1 MSRRTEQVAEAIK
14 VEVSKLI
21 QRELR
26 DPRLG
31 FVTVTRVE
39 ASPDLKYAKIFF
51 SVMGDA
57 TVKAETLKVLK
68 RASGFIRH
76 ELSHILTLRY
86 TPQLVFEFDV
96 AMEHGDK
103 IQRLLMQLEQ
113 EEKERAEFSGK
124 AVATDNAVVT
134 DDTTGQPGEV

>member
-14 VEVSKLI
+14 EEVSGLI

-39 ASPDLKYAKIFF
+39 VSPDLKYAKIFF
-51 SVMGDA
+51 SVLGD
-57 TVKAETLKVLK
+57 ETSKQESLKVLK
-68 RASGFIRH
+68 HASGFLRH
-76 ELSHILTLRY
+76 ELSHKMTIRY
-86 TPQLVFEFDV
+86 TPQLHFEFDV

-103 IQRLLMQLEQ
+103 IQRLLMELEQ
-113 EEKERAEFSGK
+113 EEKLRAAAAPVSG
-124 AVATDNAVVT
+124 AVIASE
-134 DDTTGQPGEV
+134 GEPDAS

>member
-14 VEVSKLI
+14 EEVSTLI
-21 QRELR
+21 QRELK

-39 ASPDLKYAKIFF
+39 VSPDLKYAKVFF
-51 SVMGDA
+51 SVLGDEA
-57 TVKAETLKVLK
+57 TKTETLKVLK
-68 RASGFIRH
+68 RASGFLRH
-76 ELSHILTLRY
+76 ELSHILTMRY
-86 TPQLVFEFDV
+86 TPELHFEFDV

-113 EEKERAEFSGK
+113 EEKERAQAAGNPGPE
-124 AVATDNAVVT
+124 AVPPA
-134 DDTTGQPGEV
+134 GEA

>member
-1 MSRRTEQVAEAIK
+1 MSRRTEQVAAAIK
-14 VEVSKLI
+14 EEVSKLI

-31 FVTVTRVE
+31 FVTVTRVDP
-39 ASPDLKYAKIFF
+39 SPDLKYAKIFF
-51 SVMGDA
+51 SVMGDD
-57 TVKAETLKVLK
+57 TVKAESLKVL
-68 RASGFIRH
+68 RHASGFLRH

-86 TPQLVFEFDV
+86 TPQLTFEFDV

-113 EEKERAEFSGK
+113 EEKERAQ
-124 AVATDNAVVT
+124 VAGNSEVT
-134 DDTTGQPGEV
+134 EATGQSGEA

>member
-1 MSRRTEQVAEAIK
+1 MSRRTEQVAAAIK
-14 VEVSKLI
+14 EEVSKLI

-39 ASPDLKYAKIFF
+39 VSPDLKYAKIFF
-51 SVMGDA
+51 SVMGDD
-57 TVKAETLKVLK
+57 TVKAETLKVL
-68 RASGFIRH
+68 RHAGGFLRH

-86 TPQLVFEFDV
+86 TPQLTFEFDV

-113 EEKERAEFSGK
+113 EEKERAQ
-124 AVATDNAVVT
+124 VAGNSDITGA
-134 DDTTGQPGEV
+134 TGQSGDA

>member
-1 MSRRTEQVAEAIK
+1 MSRRTEQVAAAIK
-14 VEVSKLI
+14 EEVSKLI

-31 FVTVTRVE
+31 FVTVTRVDP
-39 ASPDLKYAKIFF
+39 SPDLKYAKIFF
-51 SVMGDA
+51 SVMGDD
-57 TVKAETLKVLK
+57 TVKAESLKVL
-68 RASGFIRH
+68 RHASGFLRH

-86 TPQLVFEFDV
+86 TPQLTFEFDV

-113 EEKERAEFSGK
+113 EEKERAQVAGNSDITEAAGQSGE
-124 AVATDNAVVT
+124 A
-134 DDTTGQPGEV
+134 

>member
-14 VEVSKLI
+14 EEVSTLI
-21 QRELR
+21 QRELK

-39 ASPDLKYAKIFF
+39 VSPDLKYAKVFF
-51 SVMGDA
+51 SVLGDE
-57 TVKAETLKVLK
+57 TTKTETLKVLK
-68 RASGFIRH
+68 RAGGFLRH

-86 TPQLVFEFDV
+86 TPELHFEFDV
-96 AMEHGDK
+96 AMEHGGK

-113 EEKERAEFSGK
+113 EEKERTQAANAPNPGPE
-124 AVATDNAVVT
+124 ATGPA
-134 DDTTGQPGEV
+134 GGA

>member
-14 VEVSKLI
+14 EEVSTLI
-21 QRELR
+21 QRELK

-39 ASPDLKYAKIFF
+39 VSPDLKYAKVFF
-51 SVMGDA
+51 SVLGDEN
-57 TVKAETLKVLK
+57 TKAETLKVLK
-68 RASGFIRH
+68 RASGFLRH
-76 ELSHILTLRY
+76 ELSHILTMRY
-86 TPQLVFEFDV
+86 TPELHFEFDV

-113 EEKERAEFSGK
+113 EEKEREQAASKSAPEASG
-124 AVATDNAVVT
+124 
-134 DDTTGQPGEV
+134 DTGEA

>member
-21 QRELR
+21 QGELR

-51 SVMGDA
+51 SVMGDE
-57 TVKAETLKVLK
+57 TVKAETLKVLR

-113 EEKERAEFSGK
+113 EEKERAQFTGNS
-124 AVATDNAVVT
+124 VATEE
-134 DDTTGQPGEV
+134 TTGPQPGEA

>member
-14 VEVSKLI
+14 EEVSKLI

-39 ASPDLKYAKIFF
+39 VSPDLKYAKIFF
-51 SVMGDA
+51 SVMGDD
-57 TVKAETLKVLK
+57 TVKAETLKVL
-68 RASGFIRH
+68 RHAGGFLRH

-86 TPQLVFEFDV
+86 TPQLTFEFDV

-113 EEKERAEFSGK
+113 EEKERAQ
-124 AVATDNAVVT
+124 VAGNSDITGA
-134 DDTTGQPGEV
+134 TGQSGEA

>member
-14 VEVSKLI
+14 EEVSTLI

-39 ASPDLKYAKIFF
+39 VSPDLKYAKIFF
-51 SVMGDA
+51 SVIGDDK
-57 TVKAETLKVLK
+57 VKAETLKVLK
-68 RASGFIRH
+68 HAGGFLRH

-86 TPQLVFEFDV
+86 TPLLQFEFDV

-113 EEKERAEFSGK
+113 EEKERAGNSTSEVNE
-124 AVATDNAVVT
+124 A
-134 DDTTGQPGEV
+134 TGQPGEA